1 MSGARVFFMIFYGL
15 LGLLGLI
22 MAGIAQ
28 DIGISIFGW
37 GLVAFGVLNAFRT
50 IAAHFDEAA
59 KAH

>member
-1 MSGARVFFMIFYGL
+1 MSGARVFFIILYSV

-37 GLVAFGVLNAFRT
+37 GLVAFGVLNVFRT
-50 IAAHFDEAA
+50 IGAHFDALE

>member
-1 MSGARVFFMIFYGL
+1 MSGARVFFIILYGV
-15 LGLLGLI
+15 LGLLGLV

-50 IAAHFDEAA
+50 IGAHFDAVE